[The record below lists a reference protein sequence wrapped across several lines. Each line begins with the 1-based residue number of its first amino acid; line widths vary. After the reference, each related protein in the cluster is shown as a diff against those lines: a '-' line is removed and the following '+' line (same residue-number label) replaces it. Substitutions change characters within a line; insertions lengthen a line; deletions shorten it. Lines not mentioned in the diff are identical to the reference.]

1 MTLAVSLTGGHNV
14 PICGQ
19 LHNAKKAF
27 KKETEGIADKV
38 FIQQPDKDN
47 NREMIHVQYTQKQH
61 AHSQQLSAVN
71 LNACW
76 IFTRRSR
83 IIR

>member
-1 MTLAVSLTGGHNV
+1 VTLAVSLTGGHNV

-19 LHNAKKAF
+19 LHNAKKAC

-61 AHSQQLSAVN
+61 AQQLSADN

-76 IFTRRSR
+76 IFARRSR